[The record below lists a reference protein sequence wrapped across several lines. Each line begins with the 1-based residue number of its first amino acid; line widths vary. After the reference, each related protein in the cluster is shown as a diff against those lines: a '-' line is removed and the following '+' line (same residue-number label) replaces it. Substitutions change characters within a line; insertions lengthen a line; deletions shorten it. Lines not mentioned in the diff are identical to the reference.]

1 MENKYKYFK
10 RDISWLSFNYRV
22 LLEALDERLPLY
34 ERINFISIYSSNLE
48 EFYKIRVADH
58 KAVASGATE
67 SDEESVQ
74 SARELVEEINREVN
88 RQLDDRVRIYEQKI
102 LPALQ
107 KSHIIFYQD
116 SHVEPFHQQFIKD
129 FFKEEIFPYLQPVPV
144 SKDKIVS
151 FLRDNRLYLAIRL
164 YPKEERK
171 EGEGEEGKERER
183 IETREDIE
191 EREERAIKSARERK
205 EERERNEAREA
216 KEGIEEKGSPILESS
231 RPPLYFVMKQPY
243 AKVPRFIELPCHEKN
258 HYLMFVED
266 IIKANLNLIFPGY
279 DVESCYSIK
288 ISRDADILIDD
299 TASSADLVAQLKKK
313 VKKRKIGDVCRFVY
327 DRAMPHD
334 FLDFLVDAFHIHR
347 DELVPGDKHLNLE
360 DLRHLPNPNKSLS
373 NTSKPLPST
382 GKPLPSNDKSSP
394 NSGGKSLHSPEKPKP
409 MKLTILDEKESI
421 FNYVARKDLLL
432 YYPYHSFEHFIH
444 FLYEAVHNPETR
456 EIMVTQYRVAENSA
470 VINTLIAAAQN
481 GKKVTVFVELKARF
495 DEENNLA
502 TAEMMQAAGIKIIY
516 SIPGLKVHAK
526 VALIRRRGLNGEKIP
541 SYAYISTGNFNE
553 KTATLYAD
561 CGLFTCRKEI
571 VNDLY
576 NLFRT
581 LQGKED
587 PKFTTL
593 LVARFNLI
601 PELNR
606 LIDREI
612 ALADQGKP
620 ARIILKM
627 NALQDPTMI
636 DRLYEA
642 SEHGVQI
649 DLIIRGICCL
659 IPDQPY
665 SRNIRITRIVDSFL
679 EHARIWYF
687 GNGGN
692 PKVFMGSPD
701 WMRRNLY
708 RRIEAITPVLDPD
721 LRNSLIEM
729 LTIQLADNQKAC
741 RVDAKLQNIFKKRTP
756 GTPAIRAQYTLYNR
770 LCSNNTQQPKDH
782 PPMPQ

>member
-1 MENKYKYFK
+1 MESRYFK

-22 LLEALDERLPLY
+22 LLEAEDDTLPLY

-58 KAVASGATE
+58 KAIATGAAH

-74 SARELVEEINREVN
+74 AAMQLVTEINEEVN
-88 RQLDDRVRIYEQKI
+88 RQLEERIRIYEQKI
-102 LPALQ
+102 LPALRQ
-107 KSHIIFYQD
+107 HHIIFYQ
-116 SHVEPFHQQFIKD
+116 SRNVEPFHKEFLRR
-129 FFKEEIFPYLQPVPV
+129 FFREEIFPYLSPVPV
-144 SKDKIVS
+144 SKDKVIS
-151 FLRDNRLYLAIRL
+151 FLRDNRLYLAVRL
-164 YPKEERK
+164 H
-171 EGEGEEGKERER
+171 
-183 IETREDIE
+183 
-191 EREERAIKSARERK
+191 S
-205 EERERNEAREA
+205 
-216 KEGIEEKGSPILESS
+216 KGTLPGD
-231 RPPLYFVMKQPY
+231 PDHTQYFVMKLPY
-243 AKVPRFIELPCHEKN
+243 SKVPRFIELPKQDKN
-258 HYLMFVED
+258 YYLMFIED
-266 IIKANLNLIFPGY
+266 IIKANIDTIFPGY
-279 DVESCYSIK
+279 DVDSSYCIK
-288 ISRDADILIDD
+288 ISRDADILIDE
-299 TASSADLVAQLKKK
+299 SANTSEIIEQVKTK
-313 VKKRKIGDVCRFVY
+313 VKKRKIGAVCRFVY
-327 DRAMPHD
+327 DRAMPDD
-334 FLDFLVDAFHIHR
+334 FLDFLVDAFRINR
-347 DELVPGDKHLNLE
+347 QELVPGDKHLNME
-360 DLRHLPNPNKSLS
+360 DLRHLPNPN
-373 NTSKPLPST
+373 NAVRPIRKPQ
-382 GKPLPSNDKSSP
+382 
-394 NSGGKSLHSPEKPKP
+394 P
-409 MKLTILDEKESI
+409 MKLACLDERESI
-421 FNYVARKDLLL
+421 FRYVEKKDLLL
-432 YYPYHSFEHFIH
+432 HYPYHSFEHFIH
-444 FLYEAVHNPETR
+444 FLYEAVHEPTVR

-526 VALIRRRGLNGEKIP
+526 VALVRRRGLNGEKIP

-612 ALADQGKP
+612 SLTDQGKGG
-620 ARIILKM
+620 RIILKM
-627 NALQDPTMI
+627 NALQDPAMI

-649 DLIIRGICCL
+649 DLIVRGICCL
-659 IPDQPY
+659 IPEQSY
-665 SRNIRITRIVDSFL
+665 SRNIRVTRIVDSFL

-687 GNGGN
+687 GNEGH
-692 PKVFMGSPD
+692 PKIYMGSPD

-708 RRIEAITPVLDPD
+708 RRIEAVTPILDPD
-721 LRNSLIEM
+721 LRASLIEM
-729 LTIQLADNQKAC
+729 LHIQLADNQKAC
-741 RVDAKLQNIFKKRTP
+741 WVDDKLQNVFKKRAS
-756 GTPAIRAQYTLYNR
+756 GTPAVRAQYDFYEWL
-770 LCSNNTQQPKDH
+770 SKKAQEAQH
-782 PPMPQ
+782 S

>member
-107 KSHIIFYQD
+107 KNHIIFYQD

-171 EGEGEEGKERER
+171 ERKEGEAIEG
-183 IETREDIE
+183 I
-191 EREERAIKSARERK
+191 ERK
-205 EERERNEAREA
+205 E
-216 KEGIEEKGSPILESS
+216 SPILESS

-360 DLRHLPNPNKSLS
+360 DLRHLPNPS
-373 NTSKPLPST
+373 
-382 GKPLPSNDKSSP
+382 
-394 NSGGKSLHSPEKPKP
+394 KSLHSPEKPKP

-627 NALQDPTMI
+627 N
-636 DRLYEA
+636 
-642 SEHGVQI
+642 
-649 DLIIRGICCL
+649 
-659 IPDQPY
+659 
-665 SRNIRITRIVDSFL
+665 
-679 EHARIWYF
+679 
-687 GNGGN
+687 GN

-770 LCSNNTQQPKDH
+770 LCSNNTQQPKNQPAMSPNNRSH
-782 PPMPQ
+782 PHGFPRPT

>member
-1 MENKYKYFK
+1 MESKYNYFK

-67 SDEESVQ
+67 SDEETVQ
-74 SARELVEEINREVN
+74 SARELVEEINKEVT
-88 RQLDDRVRIYEQKI
+88 RQLDDRVRIYEQKL
-102 LPALQ
+102 LPALR
-107 KSHIIFYQD
+107 KNHIIFYQD

-129 FFKEEIFPYLQPVPV
+129 FFREEIFPYLQPVPV

-151 FLRDNRLYLAIRL
+151 FLRDNRLYLAIRV
-164 YPKEERK
+164 YPKKEGKEGSEERERK
-171 EGEGEEGKERER
+171 EGN
-183 IETREDIE
+183 T
-191 EREERAIKSARERK
+191 
-205 EERERNEAREA
+205 N
-216 KEGIEEKGSPILESS
+216 LTES
-231 RPPLYFVMKQPY
+231 RHPLYFVMKQPY
-243 AKVPRFIELPCHEKN
+243 AKVPRFIELPSREKN
-258 HYLMFVED
+258 HYLMFTED

-279 DVESCYSIK
+279 DVDSSYCIK

-299 TASSADLVAQLKKK
+299 TGSSADLVAQLKKK

-327 DRAMPHD
+327 DRGMPHD
-334 FLDFLVDAFHIHR
+334 FLDFLVDAFHIQR

-360 DLRHLPNPNKSLS
+360 DLCHLPNPNKSLH
-373 NTSKPLPST
+373 
-382 GKPLPSNDKSSP
+382 
-394 NSGGKSLHSPEKPKP
+394 SLEKPKP
-409 MKLTILDEKESI
+409 MKLTVLDEKESI
-421 FNYVARKDLLL
+421 FNYVVKKDLLL

-571 VNDLY
+571 VADLY

-581 LQGKED
+581 LQGKAD

-612 ALADQGKP
+612 SLADEGKQG
-620 ARIILKM
+620 RIILKM

-649 DLIIRGICCL
+649 DLIVRGICCL
-659 IPDQPY
+659 IPGQSY
-665 SRNIRITRIVDSFL
+665 SRNIRVTRIVDSFL

-687 GNGGN
+687 GNDGT

-708 RRIEAITPVLDPD
+708 RRIEAITPILAPD
-721 LRNSLIEM
+721 LRDSLIEM
-729 LTIQLADNQKAC
+729 LDIQLADNQKAC
-741 RVDAKLQNIFKKRTP
+741 WVDDKLQNIFKKRTP
-756 GTPAIRAQYTLYNR
+756 GTPAVRAQYTFYDWLNK
-770 LCSNNTQQPKDH
+770 NDN
-782 PPMPQ
+782 